1 MWWVIAYTALGN
13 ATRYQYFEGT
23 QAQAQQQANLAVKVG
38 GSNITGPYASKA
50 DAEAAVKAGKV
61 NKGDQSTAQQAQ
73 SDVSSSLGT
82 LTDIPKYIA
91 AAAEWIGNRGNWLRI
106 MKVIIGG
113 GLILMGIHHISAV
126 QAVTSTARKV
136 AETAAIA

>member
-1 MWWVIAYTALGN
+1 MATAPGWPGQNNFGDWWVFPESGTIQNQANPILKQGLDVSGWVGFNTEAEAKAFASGN
-13 ATRYQYFEGT
+13 AVSKTK
-23 QAQAQQQANLAVKVG
+23 QAA
-38 GSNITGPYASKA
+38 
-50 DAEAAVKAGKV
+50 
-61 NKGDQSTAQQAQ
+61 